1 MKLYFDSWEEVE
13 ELNQKLTEIDRAER
27 PEMYEYEGSVW
38 CAPEF
43 DEEQQKWYVL
53 TWIQVQTQMQ

>member
-53 TWIQVQTQMQ
+53 TWI